1 MTEVYTLKS
10 GKEAPLGASVDPEGC
25 NFALWAPDA
34 TQVWLCLFDAQERS
48 AQCRGLQDHL
58 CAVWILLTA
67 VHSTGQVPEVSPWK
81 VS

>member
-1 MTEVYTLKS
+1 M
-10 GKEAPLGASVDPEGC
+10 
-25 NFALWAPDA
+25 
-34 TQVWLCLFDAQERS
+34 LFDAQELS